1 MTTPPRIVFAGSPE
15 FALPSL
21 AALIDLG
28 HAPVAVLTQ
37 PDRPAGR
44 GRHLAA
50 SPVKARALALG
61 LPVLQPP
68 TLKDA
73 AGLDLLRGLAPDL
86 LVVVAYGLIL
96 PPAVLGTPAR
106 GAVNV
111 HASLLPRFRGAS
123 PVEAAIL
130 AGDAE
135 TGVSIM
141 ALDAGLDTGPVY
153 TMRRLAI
160 GPGENAAE
168 LEARLAVVGAAALAE
183 VLPGILAGSLSPTP
197 QPSEGATYAGR
208 IAKDAGRLDWRR
220 PAAELA
226 RQVRAYNPWP
236 VAETLLDGERLRCW
250 HATPLPGNEAGAAPG
265 QVVATGPAGVDVQT
279 GDGRLRLTAV
289 QLPGRQRIPA
299 ADFARGR
306 AVLGRLLGGP
316 GT

>member
-1 MTTPPRIVFAGSPE
+1 MASQPRIVFAGSPT

-21 AALIDLG
+21 EALLALG
-28 HAPVAVLTQ
+28 HRPVAVLTQ

-44 GRHLAA
+44 GRALSA
-50 SPVKARALALG
+50 SPVKLRAVELG
-61 LPVLQPP
+61 LPVLQPA

-73 AGLDLLRGLAPDL
+73 AGLDLVRGLAPDL

-96 PPAVLGTPAR
+96 PPAVLAVPAR

-153 TMRRLAI
+153 LMRRLAI
-160 GPGENAAE
+160 GADES
-168 LEARLAVVGAAALAE
+168 AAALEERLGRLGADALAE
-183 VLPGILAGSLSPTP
+183 ALPGILDGSRVPEP
-197 QPSEGATYAGR
+197 QPATGATYAGR
-208 IAKDAGRLDWRR
+208 IAKEAGRMDWRQ
-220 PAAELA
+220 PAVALA

-250 HATPLPGNEAGAAPG
+250 AAVPLQGGSPDAVPG
-265 QVVATGPAGVDVQT
+265 QVVAASAAGVDVQT
-279 GDGRLRLTAV
+279 GDGLLRLTAV
-289 QLPGRQRIPA
+289 QLPGRQRMPA

-306 AVLGRLLGGP
+306 AVLGRILGP
-316 GT
+316 A

>member
-1 MTTPPRIVFAGSPE
+1 MTSPPRIVFAGSPE

-21 AALIDLG
+21 AVLMDHG

-50 SPVKARALALG
+50 SPVKLRALALG
-61 LPVLQPP
+61 LPVLQPA

-73 AGLDLLRGLAPDL
+73 AGLDLVRSLAPDL

-96 PPAVLGTPAR
+96 PAAVLAVPTR

-153 TMRRLAI
+153 TTRRLAI
-160 GPGENAAE
+160 GADETAAG
-168 LEARLAVVGAAALAE
+168 LEARLALLGAEALAST
-183 VLPGILAGSLSPTP
+183 LPGILAGSLQPVP
-197 QPSEGATYAGR
+197 QPASGASYAGR
-208 IAKDAGRLDWRR
+208 IAKEAGRLDWRQ
-220 PAAELA
+220 PAAVLA

-250 HATPLPGNEAGAAPG
+250 QATPLPGTVADAVPG
-265 QVVATGPAGVDVQT
+265 QVVATAAAGVDVQT
-279 GDGRLRLTAV
+279 GDGLLRLTAV
-289 QLPGRQRIPA
+289 QLPGRQRVPA

-306 AVLGRLLGGP
+306 AVLGRVLGGAAS
-316 GT
+316 

>member
-1 MTTPPRIVFAGSPE
+1 MASQPRIVFAGSPA

-21 AALIDLG
+21 EALLALG
-28 HAPVAVLTQ
+28 HRPVAVLTQ

-44 GRHLAA
+44 GRQLAA
-50 SPVKARALALG
+50 SPVKLRALELG
-61 LPVLQPP
+61 LPVLQPA
-68 TLKDA
+68 TLKDS
-73 AGLDLLRGLAPDL
+73 AGLDLVRGLAPDL

-96 PPAVLGTPAR
+96 PPAVLAVPAR

-123 PVEAAIL
+123 PVEAVIL

-153 TMRRLAI
+153 LVRRLAI
-160 GPGENAAE
+160 GPDESAAE
-168 LEARLAVVGAAALAE
+168 LEERLARLGADALAE
-183 VLPGILAGSLSPTP
+183 ALPGILDGSLEP
-197 QPSEGATYAGR
+197 QPQPAIGATYAGR
-208 IAKDAGRLDWRR
+208 IAKEAGRMDWRQ
-220 PAAELA
+220 PAVALA

-250 HATPLPGNEAGAAPG
+250 AAVPLPGGSAGAVPG
-265 QVVATGPAGVDVQT
+265 QVVAAGAAGVDVQT
-279 GDGRLRLTAV
+279 GDGILRLTAV
-289 QLPGRQRIPA
+289 QLPGRQRMPA

-306 AVLGRLLGGP
+306 AVVGRILGP
-316 GT
+316 A

>member
-1 MTTPPRIVFAGSPE
+1 MASPPRIVFAGSPG

-21 AALIDLG
+21 EALMALG
-28 HAPVAVLTQ
+28 HRPVAVLTQ

-50 SPVKARALALG
+50 SPVKQRAVELG
-61 LPVLQPP
+61 LPVLQPA

-73 AGLDLLRGLAPDL
+73 AGLDLVTGLAPDL

-96 PPAVLGTPAR
+96 PPAVLAVPAR

-153 TMRRLAI
+153 LVRRLAI
-160 GPGENAAE
+160 GPDESAAE
-168 LEARLAVVGAAALAE
+168 LEERLGRLGADALAGA
-183 VLPGILAGSLSPTP
+183 LPGILDGSLEP
-197 QPSEGATYAGR
+197 QPQPATGATYAGR
-208 IAKDAGRLDWRR
+208 IAKEAGRMDWRQ
-220 PAAELA
+220 PAVALA

-250 HATPLPGNEAGAAPG
+250 AAVPLQGGSAGAVPG
-265 QVVATGPAGVDVQT
+265 QVVAAGAAGVDVQT
-279 GDGRLRLTAV
+279 GDGILRLTAV
-289 QLPGRQRIPA
+289 QLPGRQRMPA

-306 AVLGRLLGGP
+306 AVIGRILGP
-316 GT
+316 P